1 MMQCTIYFFN
11 DVTDRLQCK
20 TNLSKLVLRMKLIDS
35 LNNRSEICWRSQR
48 RSQSFHQELKK
59 AGVKANAVKNL
70 GSNYDMNRLNQIS
83 VSVLLFF
90 LSPTEDNFVFTSSE
104 FSFLFLKW
112 FGRSYICV
120 SFITCLEQNVNAF
133 FRA

>member
-1 MMQCTIYFFN
+1 MRCTIYFFN

-20 TNLSKLVLRMKLIDS
+20 TNLSKLVLPMKLIDS
-35 LNNRSEICWRSQR
+35 LSNRSEICWRSQ
-48 RSQSFHQELKK
+48 SFHRELKK

-90 LSPTEDNFVFTSSE
+90 LSPTEGNFVFTSSE
-104 FSFLFLKW
+104 FSFPFLKW

-133 FRA
+133 SRA